1 MNPEPQSPLDQD
13 TAHAPVWLVAVFAL
27 LLYGG
32 FIYLDHYSGGFNP
45 QVYAPYRNYDEL
57 AAAQPSKD
65 VDPLFEKGAKLFS
78 LTCAP
83 CHQATGLGAP
93 GQFPPLAGSD
103 WVLEKDPSRIIRLP
117 LLGAAGP
124 ITVNGVEW
132 NPPSAMPSFASV
144 LTTDEDLAAVLTYI
158 RQSWGNKAPAV
169 TIEQVKKVKAELG
182 ARKEPTSAAELLKIP
197 LAP

>member
-1 MNPEPQSPLDQD
+1 MNSEPNQPLDQD
-13 TAHAPVWLVAVFAL
+13 TANAPVWLIVVFAA

-32 FIYLDHYSGGFNP
+32 FVYLDRFGGGFNA
-45 QVYAPYRNYDEL
+45 QVYAPYQNYEEL
-57 AAAQPSKD
+57 VAAQPSKD
-65 VDPLFEKGAKLFS
+65 VDPLFEKGARLYT

-93 GQFPPLAGSD
+93 GQFPPLVGSE

-124 ITVNGVEW
+124 ITVKGVEW
-132 NPPSAMPSFASV
+132 NPPGAMPSMASS
-144 LTTDEDLAAVLTYI
+144 LPADEDLAAVLTYI
-158 RQSWGNKAPAV
+158 RQSWGNKAPTV
-169 TIEQVKKVKAELG
+169 TVEQVKRVKAELG
-182 ARKEPTSAAELLKIP
+182 ARKEATTAAELLKIP

>member
-1 MNPEPQSPLDQD
+1 MNSEPNQPLDQD
-13 TAHAPVWLVAVFAL
+13 TANAPVCLIVVFAA

-32 FIYLDHYSGGFNP
+32 FVYLDRFGGGFNA
-45 QVYAPYRNYDEL
+45 QVYAPYQNYEEL
-57 AAAQPSKD
+57 VAAQPSKD
-65 VDPLFEKGAKLFS
+65 VDPLFEKGARLFT

-93 GQFPPLAGSD
+93 GQFPPLVGSE

-124 ITVNGVEW
+124 ITVKGVEW
-132 NPPSAMPSFASV
+132 NPPGAMPSMASS
-144 LTTDEDLAAVLTYI
+144 LPADEDLAAVLTYI
-158 RQSWGNKAPAV
+158 RQSWGNKAPTV
-169 TIEQVKKVKAELG
+169 TIEQVKRVKAELG
-182 ARKEPTSAAELLKIP
+182 ARKEATTAAELLKIP